1 MNKEGWIYCGTNKNP
16 DLEGYIKIGKSTNSV
31 SSRENNTNGAG
42 YNVFFAVKVND
53 CEFYEQLIHKMFE
66 ESNYQNMSTAKR
78 KKDSWQE
85 WFNIKFENLLPFLLE
100 IATDFEIRDEDYCTK
115 ICKTIKENSDFYKVL
130 IKREPCKYQKLN
142 DEIKNNYGYCP
153 LLDGIDFNKQ
163 KKDEMN
169 TNKKT
174 VKQPQQNNNQFCK
187 YETYDKSGRLCPN
200 WNLFFED
207 HRELVGKKV
216 CFKNGKN
223 DKMVEKYF
231 AKLIKLKAG
240 YYGVFFE
247 GEEMSFSKYSTQ
259 LYLASHPDFNHS
271 VQGTYHIY
279 FVETGKNLLDTYNEL
294 KFK

>member
-130 IKREPCKYQKLN
+130 IKREPGKYQKLN

-153 LLDGIDFNKQ
+153 LLDGIDFRQKENNTEPMQQVQTSKQ
-163 KKDEMN
+163 RSQSDDKL
-169 TNKKT
+169 
-174 VKQPQQNNNQFCK
+174 CK
-187 YETYDKSGRLCPN
+187 YEARWQNGWVDWN
-200 WNLFFED
+200 WFFED
-207 HRELVGKKV
+207 HKELVGKNVYPFRKV
-216 CFKNGKN
+216 NEIGKL
-223 DKMVEKYF
+223 V
-231 AKLIKLKAG
+231 KLKIPIRKQDF
-240 YYGVFFE
+240 GVLYKGKEMTFNNFINE
-247 GEEMSFSKYSTQ
+247 NGGENRYNA
-259 LYLASHPDFNHS
+259 YR
-271 VQGTYHIY
+271 HIY
-279 FVETGKNLLDTYNEL
+279 FQDTNKNISDTYNEL